1 VTLLSGLGLEEE
13 VIQRFEHENISLETF
28 VLLSDC
34 DLIEI
39 GISDRAKREAIM
51 KLVHN
56 LQSRGAKKKD
66 DVLRLG
72 PLR

>member
-13 VIQRFEHENISLETF
+13 EMQRFEHENISLETF
-28 VLLSDC
+28 VLLSEY

-39 GISDRAKREAIM
+39 GIRDRAKREAIM
-51 KLVHN
+51 KVVHN
-56 LQSRGAKKKD
+56 LQSRGVKNKQD
-66 DVLRLG
+66 IMRLE

>member
-28 VLLSDC
+28 VLLSDS
-34 DLIEI
+34 DLIEFGI
-39 GISDRAKREAIM
+39 GDHAKRESIM
-51 KLVHN
+51 KVVHN
-56 LQSRGAKKKD
+56 LQSRGAKKNED
-66 DVLRLG
+66 ILRLG